1 MTKNKQ
7 KHNTGTYNEEK
18 QTNNQA
24 QEQNAPN
31 KTTDV
36 NACTRDGNQFL
47 FFFIKHVLRCK
58 RSVKVLSVINERKR
72 QAIHFS
78 LRN

>member
-1 MTKNKQ
+1 MTRNKQ

-36 NACTRDGNQFL
+36 NACTRDGKQFL
-47 FFFIKHVLRCK
+47 L
-58 RSVKVLSVINERKR
+58 
-72 QAIHFS
+72 FS
-78 LRN
+78 LNTYCVAKDQYKSCR